1 MSLLQV
7 NDSAC
12 SGRKFRFETPAIA
25 VLLSKQRPLAS
36 AVVLCQFYPC
46 QKKRSSHNRL

>member
-12 SGRKFRFETPAIA
+12 CGRKFRFETPADCRVIEQAAAARERGGA
-25 VLLSKQRPLAS
+25 VPVLPLPEKTQQS
-36 AVVLCQFYPC
+36 
-46 QKKRSSHNRL
+46 